1 MSSWGASTTDES
13 KPKYLTDAEKRDV
26 YANEKG
32 WTAPAGGND
41 NPAADREVLVAIGGL
56 SGGTS
61 TTAGLARA
69 TISSIRITSTAFS
82 AGTTGSLNVEV
93 VYNENVDVTQANGIS
108 DTIKLTVINDTPAR
122 NQVLDYTGGTVTG
135 KNRLTFSAVIVANT
149 LTEDDVLSIAA
160 GNVVLAGAATI
171 QDAGT
176 TPPVDSGLAHGAG
189 TGTLTVSA

>member
-41 NPAADREVLVAIGGL
+41 NPAAEREVLVAIGGL
-56 SGGTS
+56 SG
-61 TTAGLARA
+61 A
-69 TISSIRITSTAFS
+69 TKLGSATVSSIRITSTTFS
-82 AGTTGSLNVEV
+82 AGTGGSLSVEV
-93 VYNENVDVTQANGIS
+93 VYNENVDVTIPNGVS
-108 DTIKLTVINDTPAR
+108 DTIKLTVTNTPGAD
-122 NQVLDYTGGTVTG
+122 QVLDYTGGTVTG
-135 KNRLTFSAVIVANT
+135 KNRLTFTATIVADT

-176 TPPVDSGLAHGAG
+176 AVDSGLAHGAG
-189 TGTLTVSA
+189 SDTLTASA

>member
-13 KPKYLTDAEKRDV
+13 KPKYLTDAEKRDC
-26 YANEKG
+26 YATDRG
-32 WTAPAGGND
+32 WTIPAGGNP
-41 NPAADREVLVAIGGL
+41 NGEREVIAAIGGL

-176 TPPVDSGLAHGAG
+176 TVDSGLAHGAG
-189 TGTLTVSA
+189 SDTLTVSA

>member
-32 WTAPAGGND
+32 WTAPAGGNS

-82 AGTTGSLNVEV
+82 AGAGGSLSVEV
-93 VYNENVDVTQANGIS
+93 VYNENVAVTIPNALS
-108 DTIKLTVINDTPAR
+108 DTIKLTVKNSPGSD
-122 NQVLDYTGGTVTG
+122 QVLDYTGGTVTSE
-135 KNRLTFSAVIVANT
+135 NRLTFTGLIFGGT
-149 LTEDDVLSIAA
+149 LTENDVLSIAA
-160 GNVVLAGAATI
+160 GNVTLAGAATI

-176 TPPVDSGLAHGAG
+176 TVDSGLAHGTA
-189 TGTLTVSA
+189 TDTLTVAA

>member
-32 WTAPAGGND
+32 WTAPAGGNS
-41 NPAADREVLVAIGGL
+41 NPAADREVLVAIGEL

-69 TISSIRITSTAFS
+69 TISSIRITSTTFS
-82 AGTTGSLNVEV
+82 AGAGGSLSVEV
-93 VYNENVDVTQANGIS
+93 VYNENVAVTIPNALS
-108 DTIKLTVINDTPAR
+108 DTVRLTVTNTPGAD
-122 NQVLDYTGGTVTG
+122 QVLEYSGGTVTSE
-135 KNRLTFSAVIVANT
+135 NRLTFTGLIFGGT
-149 LTEDDVLSIAA
+149 LTENDVLSIAA
-160 GNVVLAGAATI
+160 GNVTLAGAATI

-176 TPPVDSGLAHGAG
+176 TVDSGLAHGTA
-189 TGTLTVSA
+189 TDTLTVAA